1 MISFSK
7 RLALPAT
14 LALGL
19 LSLPFHARAVAS
31 DTNALFSDP
40 IVATGKGFAIKRSQV
55 DDAYLNYT
63 AAIAARGGTVP
74 ETDRA
79 EVRSNLLDH
88 LIVNKI
94 LVQMATAEER
104 TQIKE
109 QIDGAFADARAHA
122 PSPEAFERQIKASGM
137 TLDQLRD
144 QAIEEQL
151 CRRVILRET
160 TNHITVTET
169 EIKKFYDD
177 NPTKF
182 EVPEQVHAAHI
193 LISTLDP
200 LTHEPL
206 AADKKKEKEKLASDL
221 RARALKGDD
230 FAALAKQY
238 SEDPGSK
245 DKGGEYTFPR
255 GKMVPEFE
263 AAAFSL
269 KTNQISELVE
279 TQYGYHIIKLLE
291 KTPASKIALAEASPR
306 IREYLIGQAVKDELP
321 AYTAKLKAGADV
333 KLTDASPTTAP
344 AGKK

>member
-1 MISFSK
+1 
-7 RLALPAT
+7 
-14 LALGL
+14 
-19 LSLPFHARAVAS
+19 
-31 DTNALFSDP
+31 
-40 IVATGKGFAIKRSQV
+40 
-55 DDAYLNYT
+55 
-63 AAIAARGGTVP
+63 
-74 ETDRA
+74 
-79 EVRSNLLDH
+79 
-88 LIVNKI
+88 
-94 LVQMATAEER
+94 MATAEE
-104 TQIKE
+104 THQIKE

-238 SEDPGSK
+238 SE
-245 DKGGEYTFPR
+245 
-255 GKMVPEFE
+255 
-263 AAAFSL
+263 
-269 KTNQISELVE
+269 
-279 TQYGYHIIKLLE
+279 
-291 KTPASKIALAEASPR
+291 TPAPRTKAANTLSPAAKWCPNSKPPPFLSKPTRSVSWSKPATATTSSNCWRKPQLPKLPWPRPDPR